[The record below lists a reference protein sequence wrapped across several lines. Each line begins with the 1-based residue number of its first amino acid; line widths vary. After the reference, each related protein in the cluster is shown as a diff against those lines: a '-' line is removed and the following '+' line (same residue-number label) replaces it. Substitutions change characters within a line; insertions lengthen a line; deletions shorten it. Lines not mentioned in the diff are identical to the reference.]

1 MRSKDME
8 LNDKKVLEFSE
19 RFFKLM
25 GGHIRNVV
33 NNVEIDVPIFLR
45 QLDGLIYA
53 YTGKEEVIADTTEIR
68 NKKISSVSKMLKK
81 ISSMESSDIV
91 DEVSKNKNIPEE
103 DVEVFKNIAKES
115 DRDMMIANYMCHMTL
130 LMILQLN
137 PKPLMKKERK
147 KKDDIDTEG
156 QE

>member
-1 MRSKDME
+1 MRSKHME

-53 YTGKEEVIADTTEIR
+53 YTGKEEVIADTPEIR
-68 NKKISSVSKMLKK
+68 NKKI
-81 ISSMESSDIV
+81 DI
-91 DEVSKNKNIPEE
+91 
-103 DVEVFKNIAKES
+103 
-115 DRDMMIANYMCHMTL
+115 H
-130 LMILQLN
+130 
-137 PKPLMKKERK
+137 
-147 KKDDIDTEG
+147 
-156 QE
+156 

>member
-1 MRSKDME
+1 ME

-33 NNVEIDVPIFLR
+33 NNVEIDVPIFVR

-53 YTGKEEVIADTTEIR
+53 YTGKEEVIADTPEIR
-68 NKKISSVSKMLKK
+68 NKKILSVSTMLEK
-81 ISSMESSDIV
+81 ISSMEIHDIV
-91 DEVSKNKNIPEE
+91 SEVSKNNNIPTE
-103 DVEVFKNIAKES
+103 DVEVFKKIAKES
-115 DRDMMIANYMCHMTL
+115 DREMMIANYMCHMTL
-130 LMILQLN
+130 LMVLQLN

-147 KKDDIDTEG
+147 KKDDIDTDTKE
-156 QE
+156 